1 MSSRPGASR
10 PVASGRR
17 ASGGLRVVAAAAA
30 VLAVIA
36 GSWGGYRMLVS
47 TSCSNTLRLS
57 VAAAKEIA
65 PAVQSM
71 AAQWVE
77 TQPLVEGSC
86 VAVDVTPAD
95 SADVAA
101 AIAGQHQSTL
111 NGVGQANG
119 KTKVPDAWIPD
130 SSTWLQRLRAAGPDW
145 VPADTPS
152 IARSPV
158 VLAMPEPV
166 AGILGWPNKKLTFA
180 DLLPRLTADTK
191 LRTGIVEPSRDAAG
205 TAGLLSMAAAASA
218 VPNGGG
224 QQATVAAL
232 RGLATGRSALRD
244 DLLARFP
251 RATDAASLTTSL
263 GAAPLSEQSVIAY
276 NGTQPPVPLAAVFIE
291 PSPLALDYPFAV
303 TPGLPSDKAKAAN
316 ALQVTLSGS
325 GYRDR
330 LAQQGLRAADGS
342 TGGGFALPKG
352 APAGPLPVVN
362 TPDPTT
368 IDRVLSTWATV
379 ISPGR
384 LLAVI
389 DVSGSM
395 VEPVPTA
402 GNATREQVTVE
413 AARRGVG
420 LFDDSWAVGL
430 WTFSTNLEGAND
442 YKQLAPIGLLA
453 NQRQELLAGL
463 ATIQPKK
470 DGGTGLY
477 DTMLAAY
484 KTVQTGWDPSRVNSV
499 IIMTDGKNED
509 LQGISLDQLIDE
521 LKKAMDPA
529 RPVVVIAIGLGN
541 GVSESELQRITN
553 TTGGG
558 TFVAPDP
565 SKIGDI
571 FLKAISLRPTAVR

>member
-1 MSSRPGASR
+1 
-10 PVASGRR
+10 
-17 ASGGLRVVAAAAA
+17 
-30 VLAVIA
+30 
-36 GSWGGYRMLVS
+36 
-47 TSCSNTLRLS
+47 
-57 VAAAKEIA
+57 
-65 PAVQSM
+65 
-71 AAQWVE
+71 
-77 TQPLVEGSC
+77 
-86 VAVDVTPAD
+86 
-95 SADVAA
+95 
-101 AIAGQHQSTL
+101 
-111 NGVGQANG
+111 
-119 KTKVPDAWIPD
+119 
-130 SSTWLQRLRAAGPDW
+130 
-145 VPADTPS
+145 
-152 IARSPV
+152 
-158 VLAMPEPV
+158 
-166 AGILGWPNKKLTFA
+166 
-180 DLLPRLTADTK
+180 
-191 LRTGIVEPSRDAAG
+191 
-205 TAGLLSMAAAASA
+205 
-218 VPNGGG
+218 
-224 QQATVAAL
+224 
-232 RGLATGRSALRD
+232 
-244 DLLARFP
+244 
-251 RATDAASLTTSL
+251 
-263 GAAPLSEQSVIAY
+263 
-276 NGTQPPVPLAAVFIE
+276 
-291 PSPLALDYPFAV
+291 
-303 TPGLPSDKAKAAN
+303 
-316 ALQVTLSGS
+316 
-325 GYRDR
+325 
-330 LAQQGLRAADGS
+330 
-342 TGGGFALPKG
+342 
-352 APAGPLPVVN
+352 VVN

-368 IDRVLSTWATV
+368 IDRVLSTWAIV